1 MPRYSY
7 TATSQTGEI
16 EKGVSE
22 AANEHELAKILRE
35 KGYILISATEQ
46 KAKKKI
52 ELSFSFRRVSLKEKL
67 FFTRNFALMVR
78 TGVPLPRA
86 LAVLA
91 SQTKNNRFKRA
102 LLDIREEVIRGKAL
116 SESMKRWP
124 DIFPEIFWNMVKIGE
139 ESGNLEQVL
148 ENLSYQMERT
158 YELKERV
165 KGALIYPAVIIIAM
179 VGIGIL
185 MLIMVVPKLSQTFN
199 ELGIELPFTTRLVIY
214 SANFI
219 TKFWYLFLIIV
230 IGIVFLIKQ
239 ILKTKKGSKFF
250 DGLVLKI
257 PIVSSIVKGTN
268 TAYTARTLSA
278 LINSGVPIVKSLEII
293 SHALGNWYFKKAISE
308 SAQKVK
314 KGTKLSE
321 TLRSYSDIFP
331 YSFAEMIAVGE
342 ETGETSD
349 ILEDLADFAESEV
362 ENLTKNLSSAI
373 EPVIMIIIG
382 AAVGFFAVS
391 MIQPI
396 YSMLQSL

>member
-165 KGALIYPAVIIIAM
+165 KSALIYPAVIIIAM

-219 TKFWYLFLIIV
+219 AKFWYLFLIIV